1 MKVLLV
7 DDEPDFLEQLSIL
20 LEKENDRLD
29 IDATTSANSAL
40 EKIREIDYDAV
51 VSDYYMPEM
60 DGLDFLV
67 ALRDGGYD
75 LPFILL
81 TGKGREEVA
90 MEALNLGADRY
101 VRKRLEPKYLARVIA
116 ETIVC
121 EIDEPDYEKDL
132 RESKERFQ
140 SIFKELGI
148 PTVVIDRDGIIKLA
162 NKKFESLS
170 GYSERDLV
178 GKKKLHDF
186 IPKDKEG
193 KIVKNPVS
201 LAEENEVNKD
211 TFKEQFKDK
220 NGTVHDV
227 KMDFSSMNSREFVVS
242 ISKSKID

>member
-40 EKIREIDYDAV
+40 EKIKEDDYDAV
-51 VSDYYMPEM
+51 VSDYSMPRM

-67 ALRDGGYD
+67 ALRDGDYNM
-75 LPFILL
+75 PFILL

-101 VRKRLEPKYLARVIA
+101 VRKGMEPKYQARVIA
-116 ETIVC
+116 ETLVS
-121 EIDEPDYEKDL
+121 EIDERDYEEKL
-132 RESKERFQ
+132 QERKNRFQ
-140 SIFKELGI
+140 SIFEELGVS
-148 PTVVIDRDGIIKLA
+148 TVVIDRDGIIKLA

-178 GKKKLHDF
+178 GKKRLREF
-186 IPKDKEG
+186 IPQNKEG
-193 KIVKNPVS
+193 KTVGNPIS
-201 LAEENEVNKD
+201 LAGENGVNKD

-220 NGTVHDV
+220 TGTVHDV
-227 KMDFSSMNSREFVVS
+227 TMNFSSMGGSEFVVS
-242 ISKSKID
+242 ISKLGID